1 MMVRVRNLSSQGTR
15 FAANPATSV
24 TLFREMRV
32 EEAYDMEL
40 SFLRKKV
47 SDRPLWFMAIVC
59 ATGTLDRTSPR
70 CLGQCAD
77 PFTSP
82 PPPSTSLG
90 IGILTFGYDPQPFRY
105 ALLFSGYTPVL
116 LEFTL
121 RLSDTAR
128 SFVPCPSRR

>member
-1 MMVRVRNLSSQGTR
+1 MVRVRNLSSQGTR

-32 EEAYDMEL
+32 EEACDMEL

-59 ATGTLDRTSPR
+59 A
-70 CLGQCAD
+70 
-77 PFTSP
+77 FTSP